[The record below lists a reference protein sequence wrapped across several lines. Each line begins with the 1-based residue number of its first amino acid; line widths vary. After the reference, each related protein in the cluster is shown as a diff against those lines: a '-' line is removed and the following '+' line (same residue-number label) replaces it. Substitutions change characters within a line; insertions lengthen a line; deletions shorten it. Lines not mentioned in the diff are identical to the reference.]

1 MQSITD
7 FDFWKEN
14 PEWKDII
21 NTYMQIED
29 QGAVNNKKMIY
40 SEEERQLEEY
50 YEITKDFDLIVGQF
64 TAILAEK
71 SKKCKLNQQEVEEQ
85 WEIYLEN
92 VARERNFMKQTMN
105 LFKIEY
111 KIVNEP
117 HQEKNLIGIEL
128 QTCMKDIE
136 GREGRVDAKIRQKK
150 QQLEQEQLRKERPK
164 LTQADIQKEQEQYNK
179 FVTEYLAEI

>member
-1 MQSITD
+1 MPNNERQSEEEMQSITD

-29 QGAVNNKKMIY
+29 QGVVNNKKMIY

-71 SKKCKLNQQEVEEQ
+71 SKKCKLNQQEVEE
-85 WEIYLEN
+85 
-92 VARERNFMKQTMN
+92 
-105 LFKIEY
+105 
-111 KIVNEP
+111 
-117 HQEKNLIGIEL
+117 
-128 QTCMKDIE
+128 
-136 GREGRVDAKIRQKK
+136 
-150 QQLEQEQLRKERPK
+150 
-164 LTQADIQKEQEQYNK
+164 
-179 FVTEYLAEI
+179 

>member
-1 MQSITD
+1 MPNNERQSEEEMQSITD

-71 SKKCKLNQQEVEEQ
+71 SKKCKLNQQEVEE
-85 WEIYLEN
+85 
-92 VARERNFMKQTMN
+92 
-105 LFKIEY
+105 
-111 KIVNEP
+111 
-117 HQEKNLIGIEL
+117 
-128 QTCMKDIE
+128 
-136 GREGRVDAKIRQKK
+136 
-150 QQLEQEQLRKERPK
+150 
-164 LTQADIQKEQEQYNK
+164 
-179 FVTEYLAEI
+179 